1 MTRSPVVKR
10 AIPTAIDYSSVGVV
24 GNHDRRRESL
34 HYGAY
39 RLQTGATT
47 DHGVGE

>member
-1 MTRSPVVKR
+1 MVKR
-10 AIPTAIDYSSVGVV
+10 MISTASDYASVGVV
-24 GNHDRRRESL
+24 GNPERRRESL
-34 HYGAY
+34 HDAAY